1 MCPAPLMVTW
11 PVQTSMASTSP
22 TKARPSRP
30 VTTAKSPKNQR
41 SGQTTE
47 MMSMSWPAVIW
58 PAVRL
63 LARLWVTGQVMPST
77 YGCDIVVRLLCA
89 VC

>member
-1 MCPAPLMVTW
+1 MVTS

-22 TKARPSRP
+22 AKARPSRL

-47 MMSMSWPAVIW
+47 IVSVSWPRLPIEAFSDQFHES
-58 PAVRL
+58 L
-63 LARLWVTGQVMPST
+63 LA
-77 YGCDIVVRLLCA
+77 
-89 VC
+89 